1 MVHRFTSLGLGLLL
15 VRSNFT
21 QPFNMSEYFHFYFSS
36 RQLIESSFVWNYR
49 FLQKYLELD
58 RTDYQAD
65 MLLAF
70 FDSRRTQ
77 ENEFYEKMSSIFSRF
92 FSLET
97 LNRIRIYIKKK
108 NVETVERLLVNGSR
122 TKYQDANVL
131 SIQLNTDLIEAMGLE
146 NIEQV
151 MFNHQ
156 QSK

>member
-70 FDSRRTQ
+70 FDSR
-77 ENEFYEKMSSIFSRF
+77 EKMSSIFSRF
-92 FSLET
+92 FSMET
-97 LNRIRIYIKKK
+97 LNRIRTYIKKK
-108 NVETVERLLVNGSR
+108 NVETVERQLANGSR
-122 TKYQDANVL
+122 TKFQDTNIL
-131 SIQLNTDLIEAMGLE
+131 SIQLDTDLIESMGLE

-151 MFNHQ
+151 LFNHQ